1 MKHPSDP
8 SQAVG
13 ASAAALYERAA
24 RVLPGG
30 VTASARLIPFLDRPL
45 YLARGEGAYVFDLEG
60 RRYLDY
66 WNSHGASLLG
76 HGHPAVVRAV
86 REVLEMGILCAAETE
101 LQVRLAEQLTRLI
114 PCAEQVR
121 FTGSGTETT
130 WHAVR
135 VARAFTGRMHVLKFE
150 GHFHGINDTLGF
162 STAPPL
168 EAAGPASAPRAVVE
182 SAGVPP
188 EACDHITIVPFND
201 LAAAERAIEAHAADL
216 AAVILEPI
224 NYDCHGILPRP
235 GFLEALQAMTRRV
248 GAVLIFD
255 EILSGFRT
263 GPGGAQELFGVTPDL
278 CTLGKALGGGM
289 PLSAFAGRREIMQ
302 CVSPAGPA
310 VHSGT
315 YNAHLTAIAAALAF
329 LDEIEQP
336 EFYPHLQ
343 QLGERLYAGL
353 REVFARVGLP
363 AWVQGVG
370 ARFGLLFGIEAEPTN
385 YREAARQ
392 DHALAARFYEAC
404 LERGVYFHHVSPHHG
419 FTAAHSLADIEE
431 TLNVVEDAARAT
443 TPHR

>member
-1 MKHPSDP
+1 MENRSDRSP
-8 SQAVG
+8 APGVHST
-13 ASAAALYERAA
+13 ALYERAT

-30 VTASARLIPFLDRPL
+30 VTASARLIPFLERPL
-45 YLARGEGAYVFDLEG
+45 YLARGEGAYVHDLEG

-86 REVLEMGILCAAETE
+86 REVLEIGILCAAETE
-101 LQVRLAEQLTRLI
+101 LQVRLAERLARII

-150 GHFHGINDTLGF
+150 GHFHGLNDTLGF

-188 EACDHITIVPFND
+188 EAGEHLTVVPFND
-201 LAAAERAIEAHAADL
+201 LAATERAITARAADL

-224 NYDCHGILPRP
+224 NYDCHGIMPQP
-235 GFLEALQAMTRRV
+235 GFLKALQAMTREA

-263 GPGGAQELFGVTPDL
+263 GPGGAQALFGITPDL

-315 YNAHLTAIAAALAF
+315 YNAHLTAIAGGLAF

-336 EFYPHLQ
+336 EFYPYLQ
-343 QLGERLYAGL
+343 SLGERLYSGL
-353 REVFARVGLP
+353 REIFTRVGLP
-363 AWVQGVG
+363 VWVQGVG
-370 ARFGLLFGIEAEPTN
+370 ARFGLLFGIEEEPTN

-392 DHALAARFYEAC
+392 DHVLAARFYEAC
-404 LERGVYFHHVSPHHG
+404 LERGVYFHHFSPHHG
-419 FTAAHSLADIEE
+419 FSAMHTLQGIEE
-431 TLNVVEDAARAT
+431 TLGVVGDAARAISS
-443 TPHR
+443 